1 MTLISKIKYIEKLG
15 PEVLY
20 SFLQEKRM
28 CGNDY
33 CLHQPRPPFPEDKN
47 TIHGPFSFSISERD
61 HGQMWHEY
69 RRNGTH
75 YNSCFRCGYKYHFFE
90 LSRLKRIEKVMEDE
104 KNATKHTNTLCEI
117 A

>member
-47 TIHGPFSFSISERD
+47 TIHGPFSFSISE
-61 HGQMWHEY
+61 
-69 RRNGTH
+69 GTMA
-75 YNSCFRCGYKYHFFE
+75 RCGMNTGAME
-90 LSRLKRIEKVMEDE
+90 LTTTLVFAAD
-104 KNATKHTNTLCEI
+104 TNI
-117 A
+117 IFSS